1 MAYSDA
7 DFIRDY
13 NAALPGSFSLTG
25 VQEGIVKF
33 GQGPLLISAGP
44 GSGKTECLVAR
55 ALYLILV
62 GGIDPKA
69 ILMTTFTRKAARG
82 LKDRLNERL
91 DILQKMNPE
100 NQTIQDAT
108 IQGMRIGTIH
118 SLAEEILADGRST
131 KFNGMMIVDEIPLKM
146 LLQNQSYQMGGGQY
160 GPFARN
166 TSDLRVY
173 CDETFGGSRDPA
185 ARLIQLYHHLI
196 EDQIDMKELDG
207 AGGEPLIKSYEA
219 YRKLMLDDKRL
230 DFALLLELFLSELNA
245 GALDSVV
252 DQFEYVLVDEYQDTN
267 PIQED
272 IFFGLAGKK
281 NLCVVGD
288 DDQALYRFRGAS
300 VECMVNFV
308 DECNNRWGAKAAKMN
323 LVDNFRSHPR
333 IVDFYEQYMNSHPTL
348 NQAHTRLRVNGN
360 PPLGREG
367 KVIAEH
373 PALVLCQRADEQQSD
388 DALADLIAE
397 LCHDGIVEDPSQIAI
412 LAYTPSE
419 ATASGVGYL
428 VRELESRGIPVYN
441 PRGKDMAQTEE
452 VMNLFGMISLVIDPD
467 GKYPSFLHNNYDA
480 KLILWIEE
488 ARNLAMTN
496 ASADKMSS
504 DYLKAAHAAIA
515 AASDKKSYS
524 LVGEIMVHILNLPTF
539 HAYPDIPVS
548 AWRLAKGTNWI
559 EQYTMIPGK
568 KNTPAFQ
575 SVFVKDGEIAEYSL
589 NKFYNLCCKSFFAG
603 RTPEHEDE
611 DEIVT
616 PGHVSMMTIHQ
627 SKGLEFDVVVVRGL
641 RRRNMQP
648 VPAIMHTFFA
658 PLRARP
664 IPVHLDNDELRDT
677 DDFRGYYVAFS
688 RAKHLLILHD
698 PLAWKGVPHER
709 GHIGHDAI
717 NTRAYVNTNNN
728 DSAVI

>member
-1 MAYSDA
+1 MAYSA
-7 DFIRDY
+7 DEFVSDY
-13 NAALPGSFSLTG
+13 NTMLGDYSLTP
-25 VQEGIVKF
+25 VQADIVKF
-33 GQGPLLISAGP
+33 GPGPLLISAGP

-55 ALYLILV
+55 ALFLLLV
-62 GGIDPKA
+62 VGIDPKS

-82 LKDRLNERL
+82 MKDRLNDRL
-91 DILQKMNPE
+91 DRLKHKNPDVE
-100 NQTIQDAT
+100 HIQEAT

-118 SLAEEILADGRST
+118 SLAEEILADARST
-131 KFNGMMIVDEIPLKM
+131 KFNGMMVVDEIPLKM
-146 LLQNQSYQMGGGQY
+146 LLQNQAYQMGGGQY

-173 CDETFGGSRDPA
+173 CDATFGGSRDFT
-185 ARLIQLYHHLI
+185 ARLIQLYHHI
-196 EDQIDMKELDG
+196 VEDQIDLRKLVDH
-207 AGGEPLIKSYEA
+207 GGLPLAKSYNE
-219 YRKLMLDDKRL
+219 YRNLMDADKRL

-272 IFFGLAGKK
+272 IFFGLARKK

-308 DECNNRWGAKAAKMN
+308 DECNNRWGVRAAKMN

-333 IVDFYEQYMNSHPTL
+333 IVDFYEQYMNSHPIL

-367 KVIAEH
+367 KIIAKH
-373 PALVLCQRADEQQSD
+373 PALVLCQRADERQSD

-397 LCHDGIVEDPSQIAI
+397 LCNDGIVDDPSQIAI
-412 LAYTPSE
+412 LSPTVNE

-441 PRGKDMAQTEE
+441 PRGKDMARTEE
-452 VMNLFGMISLVIDPD
+452 VMNLFGMISLVIDSD

-480 KLILWIEE
+480 DLILWIDE

-504 DYLKAAHAAIA
+504 DYLNAAHAAIA
-515 AASDKKSYS
+515 TAPDEISYS

-539 HAYPDIPVS
+539 HAYPEIPVS

-575 SVFVKDGEIAEYSL
+575 SVFVKKGEIAEYSL
-589 NKFYNLCCKSFFAG
+589 KKFYNLCCKSFFAG

-611 DEIVT
+611 EEIVA

-641 RRRNMQP
+641 RRTNMQP
-648 VPAIMHTFFA
+648 VSAIMHTFFA
-658 PLRARP
+658 PFRARP
-664 IPVHLDNDELRDT
+664 IPVHLGNHELRDT

-698 PLAWKGVPHER
+698 PLTWSRVPHER
-709 GHIGHDAI
+709 GHIGHDAN
-717 NTRAYVNTNNN
+717 NTRAYVNTNNK